1 MYGYGN
7 GWGMMGNGNG
17 WGMMGN
23 GYGSTGGFSMIFWL
37 LALVLVAGGVVW
49 FMRSSP
55 SIGLGRQ
62 AAAGRTSGL
71 DLLEQRYARGEVNRE
86 EYLQKGSSQK
96 NVGKFDGSTAEVCL

>member
-1 MYGYGN
+1 MV
-7 GWGMMGNGNG
+7 
-17 WGMMGN
+17 
-23 GYGSTGGFSMIFWL
+23 FWL
-37 LALVLVAGGVVW
+37 LALVLLAGGVVW

-86 EYLQKGSSQK
+86 EYLQKKGDLQ
-96 NVGKFDGSTAEVCL
+96 G

>member
-7 GWGMMGNGNG
+7 GWGMMGD
-17 WGMMGN
+17 
-23 GYGSTGGFSMIFWL
+23 GYGSMGGISMVFWL
-37 LALVLVAGGVVW
+37 LALVLLAGGVVL

-71 DLLEQRYARGEVNRE
+71 DLLEQRYARDEIMRD
-86 EYLQKGSSQK
+86 EYLRKKRRPESLTTIARSQFNKAKGRR
-96 NVGKFDGSTAEVCL
+96 